1 MRKKSSVYAMKKYL
15 FSIFIVAMSF
25 FLTASCSVD
34 YTDIGV
40 AERYGCFRITGS
52 VAGGS
57 DDGKQVMLSGIRVAV
72 DFGDGNVQE
81 TFTKSGLYETEF
93 YTAAYADPRVIKVTV
108 SDVDG
113 ADNGLYETA
122 VKEINI
128 SSPSG
133 FADGDGRN
141 FVGTKTIVLDFLLDR
156 VGQ

>member
-1 MRKKSSVYAMKKYL
+1 MKKYL

-57 DDGKQVMLSGIRVAV
+57 DDGKQVMLSGIRVSV

-113 ADNGLYETA
+113 ADNGLYETG

>member
-1 MRKKSSVYAMKKYL
+1 MKKYL

-113 ADNGLYETA
+113 SDNGLYETA

>member
-1 MRKKSSVYAMKKYL
+1 MKKYL

>member
-1 MRKKSSVYAMKKYL
+1 MKKYL

-113 ADNGLYETA
+113 ADNGLYETS

-128 SSPSG
+128 SSHSG

>member
-1 MRKKSSVYAMKKYL
+1 MKKYL

-25 FLTASCSVD
+25 FLTASCSVEYSD
-34 YTDIGV
+34 TGV

-81 TFTKSGLYETEF
+81 MFTKSGLYETEF

-128 SSPSG
+128 SSHSG

>member
-1 MRKKSSVYAMKKYL
+1 MKKYL
-15 FSIFIVAMSF
+15 FSIFIVSMSF

>member
-1 MRKKSSVYAMKKYL
+1 MKKYL

-25 FLTASCSVD
+25 FLTASCSVEYSD
-34 YTDIGV
+34 TGV

-93 YTAAYADPRVIKVTV
+93 YTAGYADPRVIKVTV

-113 ADNGLYETA
+113 ADNGLYETG

>member
-1 MRKKSSVYAMKKYL
+1 MKKYL
-15 FSIFIVAMSF
+15 FSIFIVVLSF

-81 TFTKSGLYETEF
+81 MFTKSGLYETEF

>member
-1 MRKKSSVYAMKKYL
+1 MKKYL

-81 TFTKSGLYETEF
+81 TFTKSGLYETKF

>member
-1 MRKKSSVYAMKKYL
+1 MKKYL

-72 DFGDGNVQE
+72 DFGDGNVQD

>member
-1 MRKKSSVYAMKKYL
+1 MKKYL

-108 SDVDG
+108 SDVDLILIPMVEARLSAG
-113 ADNGLYETA
+113 QGSLQT
-122 VKEINI
+122 
-128 SSPSG
+128 
-133 FADGDGRN
+133 DGNSERSYA
-141 FVGTKTIVLDFLLDR
+141 FRSDFLHRKGNPDNMVLMR
-156 VGQ
+156 VLKSSR

>member
-1 MRKKSSVYAMKKYL
+1 MKKYL
-15 FSIFIVAMSF
+15 FSIFIVVLSF

-34 YTDIGV
+34 YTDIGA

-81 TFTKSGLYETEF
+81 MFTKSGLYETEF